1 MADSDGEYVENQ
13 SDDGG
18 GGDDHYMTLERGE
31 DRQPA
36 GQRHGRHLQVPGAH
50 APRRPGGPTS
60 NGRPH
65 QSQGPGQGQG
75 LGQGQRQTRR
85 KQTRQKQQASWET
98 VKRSWDTV
106 VEAADGQIVGIEL
119 LEAAEKRR
127 RVLRDTTPLQRGIIR
142 HMVLVLDM
150 SIAMAARDYLPSCH
164 RVALNCAATFV
175 RAYFEQ
181 NPISQLAIIAMRD
194 GVALRV
200 SDMGGNPAEHLEKLH
215 EWDNVEPQGHPSLQN
230 ALEMCR
236 GALFHTPSH
245 GTREVLVIFGA
256 LLSSD
261 PGDIHDTIGALLTD
275 RIRVSI
281 VGLAAQVAICSEICT
296 RTNGGDDRSYNVALH
311 DVHFRELFL
320 AATTPPA
327 TQAAAD
333 QSNPA
338 SLLMMGF
345 PSRAIA
351 DSHVAGGGGLSV
363 CACHNKPVREGYACT
378 RCRTK
383 VCRLPA
389 ECPACGL
396 TLILSTH
403 LARSY
408 HHLFP
413 LRNWS
418 VVSWVAA
425 AAAVRQR
432 GATAC
437 HACLVP
443 FPDLPPPERLRE
455 LQAAA
460 DADADADAGDKER
473 SGDAG
478 ADTAGGRPTQKQQGT
493 AGAAQIDASTDPA
506 AAALNNQLKGVSE
519 SSRYACEVCGH
530 HFCIDC
536 DVFAHEVVH
545 NCPGCQSDTR
555 PPAEKEADARAR
567 AAEVAA
573 FAAAAAATAAAAAA
587 SANSAAVAASEAG
600 AMANSASSSSSAAA
614 IRPKTKILLKARG
627 SAAAA
632 PAPAEGMVID

>member
-1 MADSDGEYVENQ
+1 MADSDGEYVDGH
-13 SDDGG
+13 SDA
-18 GGDDHYMTLERGE
+18 GGDDHYVTQERGE
-31 DRQPA
+31 DRQQPG
-36 GQRHGRHLQVPGAH
+36 GQRHGRHLQQGRPGDA
-50 APRRPGGPTS
+50 RRPGGPNN
-60 NGRPH
+60 NGRP
-65 QSQGPGQGQG
+65 QQGGQGQG
-75 LGQGQRQTRR
+75 QGQPRR
-85 KQTRQKQQASWET
+85 KQKQQQQAAWET

-106 VEAADGQIVGIEL
+106 GEAEDGQVVGIEL

-142 HMVLVLDM
+142 HMILVLDM
-150 SIAMAARDYLPSCH
+150 SFAMAARDYLPTCH
-164 RVALNCAATFV
+164 RVSLNCAAAFV

-194 GVALRV
+194 GVAMRV
-200 SDMGGNPAEHLEKLH
+200 SDMGGNPAEHLERLH

-261 PGDIHDTIGALLTD
+261 PGDIHDTIGALLAD

-296 RTNGGDDRSYNVALH
+296 RTNNGDDRSYKVALH

-327 TQAAAD
+327 TQTSSNSAAT
-333 QSNPA
+333 SNPA

-351 DSHVAGGGGLSV
+351 DTHIAGGGGLSV
-363 CACHNKPVREGYACT
+363 CACHNKPIREGYACT

-418 VVSWVAA
+418 VVPWIAA
-425 AAAVRQR
+425 AAAVRTR

-437 HACLVP
+437 HACLAP
-443 FPDLPPPERLRE
+443 FPELPPPEKLRE

-460 DADADADAGDKER
+460 DAGQASTG
-473 SGDAG
+473 G
-478 ADTAGGRPTQKQQGT
+478 AEINVSQKPNG
-493 AGAAQIDASTDPA
+493 ANGGAADPA
-506 AAALNNQLKGVSE
+506 ATALNNQLKGVSE
-519 SSRYACEVCGH
+519 SSRYACEVCGN

-555 PPAEKEADARAR
+555 SQAEKDADAKAF
-567 AAEVAA
+567 AAEVSAVAA
-573 FAAAAAATAAAAAA
+573 SAAAAATAAAAAA
-587 SANSAAVAASEAG
+587 FASGGGAG
-600 AMANSASSSSSAAA
+600 DSGSGSSSSGYAAA
-614 IRPKTKILLKARG
+614 RPKTKILLKGRG
-627 SAAAA
+627 SAP
-632 PAPAEGMVID
+632 PADGMVID

>member
-1 MADSDGEYVENQ
+1 MADSDGEYVDNA
-13 SDDGG
+13 SDGG
-18 GGDDHYMTLERGE
+18 RGGDDHYVTQERGE
-31 DRQPA
+31 DRQQPG
-36 GQRHGRHLQVPGAH
+36 GQRHGRHLQPGGPGA
-50 APRRPGGPTS
+50 RRPGGPNS
-60 NGRPH
+60 NGR
-65 QSQGPGQGQG
+65 QQQGRGHGQGQG
-75 LGQGQRQTRR
+75 QGQPRR
-85 KQTRQKQQASWET
+85 KQNRQQQQAAWET

-106 VEAADGQIVGIEL
+106 GEAEDGQVVGIEL

-150 SIAMAARDYLPSCH
+150 SFAMAARDYLPTCH
-164 RVALNCAATFV
+164 RVALSCAAAFV

-181 NPISQLAIIAMRD
+181 NPISQLAIVAMRD

-200 SDMGGNPAEHLEKLH
+200 SDMGGNPAEHLERLH
-215 EWDNVEPQGHPSLQN
+215 EWDDVEPQGHPSLQN

-261 PGDIHDTIGALLTD
+261 PSDIHDTIGALLAD

-327 TQAAAD
+327 TQVSASSSAA
-333 QSNPA
+333 QNNPA

-351 DSHVAGGGGLSV
+351 DTHIAGGGGLSV

-418 VVSWVAA
+418 VVPWIAA

-437 HACLVP
+437 HACLAP
-443 FPDLPPPERLRE
+443 FPELPPPEKLRE

-460 DADADADAGDKER
+460 DAGNQTNSATGADANA
-473 SGDAG
+473 
-478 ADTAGGRPTQKQQGT
+478 TASHNLNAT
-493 AGAAQIDASTDPA
+493 ADPA
-506 AAALNNQLKGVSE
+506 VTALNNQLKGVSE
-519 SSRYACEVCGH
+519 SSRYACEVCGN

-555 PPAEKEADARAR
+555 SPAEKEADARAC

-573 FAAAAAATAAAAAA
+573 FAAAAAASATAAAAAA
-587 SANSAAVAASEAG
+587 FTSSGGGAAD
-600 AMANSASSSSSAAA
+600 SASSSSSAAA
-614 IRPKTKILLKARG
+614 ARPKTKILLKGRG
-627 SAAAA
+627 SAE
-632 PAPAEGMVID
+632 PAPADGMVID